1 MGLMLV
7 SVSGFLKKFKIST
20 ADEVQNGPV
29 HHRAQFSC
37 NVKFSI
43 FSKVQWVSTRISLQ
57 NSANDKHT

>member
-43 FSKVQWVSTRISLQ
+43 FSKVQ
-57 NSANDKHT
+57 